1 MKISCLQENLNRGLA
16 IVQRAVATR
25 TTLPITN
32 NVMLTTENGQ
42 LKLSATNLE
51 IAITTW
57 VGADIEEEGSITV
70 PARLLTEFVGSLPP
84 EKTDLTILE
93 NRQLELTCARQQGR
107 ISGQESDDFPPIPS
121 IGDGNTIEIDPDE
134 LRSAIQR
141 VVFAAATDEAR
152 PVLTGVHTSI
162 EGDTLTLAAADGF
175 RLAVNNLSLSD
186 PISEKIEA
194 IVPARSYNE
203 LVRLLVDQ
211 KEPVK
216 ITFNPERSQVLFKL
230 ESVEMVSQLIQGQF
244 PNFNQLIP
252 ETTDSKAT
260 IDTNNFLQAMRTA
273 SIFARDGNGI
283 VRLSIEPGEDQST
296 GKVNLT
302 ARSEEV
308 GENTGEID
316 AEIEGTSA
324 QIAFNSRYL
333 TDVLNV
339 IGTGQVVL
347 ETTNPSSPGVVRPLG
362 SDTYIHVVMPMFVQ
376 W

>member
-283 VRLSIEPGEDQST
+283 VRLSALYGF
-296 GKVNLT
+296 
-302 ARSEEV
+302 V
-308 GENTGEID
+308 G
-316 AEIEGTSA
+316 
-324 QIAFNSRYL
+324 QL
-333 TDVLNV
+333 L
-339 IGTGQVVL
+339 
-347 ETTNPSSPGVVRPLG
+347 SSQHGAK
-362 SDTYIHVVMPMFVQ
+362 
-376 W
+376 